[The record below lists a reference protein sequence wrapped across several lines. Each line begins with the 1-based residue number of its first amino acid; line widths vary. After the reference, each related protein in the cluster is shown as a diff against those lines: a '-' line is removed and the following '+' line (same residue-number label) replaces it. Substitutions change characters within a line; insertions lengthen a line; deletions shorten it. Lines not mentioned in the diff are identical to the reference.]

1 MACIYYKLDFSL
13 VSVSEIALVQAG
25 FDMMSKEAALPC
37 VCKAGNLQAAEI
49 GAVQLLYFWSNLLV
63 KNTISSHVC
72 FYGSL

>member
-49 GAVQLLYFWSNLLV
+49 GAVQLLYF
-63 KNTISSHVC
+63 
-72 FYGSL
+72 